1 MATSIG
7 SVTGQV
13 RAVGQRGKIT
23 YAESAAGGSVYSG
36 DSGTNTLITT
46 LAAGGQ
52 FSPSECAEFDG
63 LYITGNVVIH
73 LG

>member
-13 RAVGQRGKIT
+13 RAVGQRGAVA
-23 YAESAAGGSVYSG
+23 YAESVAGGSVYSG

-46 LAAGGQ
+46 IPANGQ
-52 FSPSECAEFDG
+52 FTPSCAPEFDG

-73 LG
+73 LK